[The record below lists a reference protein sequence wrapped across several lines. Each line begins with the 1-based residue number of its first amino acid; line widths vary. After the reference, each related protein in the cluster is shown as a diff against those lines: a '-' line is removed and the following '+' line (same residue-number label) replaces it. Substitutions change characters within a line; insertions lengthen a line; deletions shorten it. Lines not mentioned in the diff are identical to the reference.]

1 MTTKAPS
8 ARSPPRAQ
16 ADVPLVLAGPI
27 QPGQEEFFAREVE
40 PHVDDDQVKYVGEV
54 GGDDKTALFA
64 HASAFLMPIRWAEP
78 FGLVMTEAMACGT
91 PVIAFPEGSACEV
104 IADGQTGFL
113 VNDESEMATAVAR
126 LGEIDPARCREWVS
140 ERFDLEPVAEAHER
154 AYRRVL
160 SDRPPQPP
168 MRCSPRQSAEHHR
181 RVGGVT
187 LSNVLTR
194 PNGWDGLRAR
204 TGVGHLPVGA
214 ETRSVR
220 AEPSERVSGAR
231 QAPNPSFASA
241 LDNSLEHTDTEL

>member
-1 MTTKAPS
+1 MNDDKGPQRAIAA
-8 ARSPPRAQ
+8 ARQ

-64 HASAFLMPIRWAEP
+64 HACAFLMPIRWAEP

-113 VNDESEMATAVAR
+113 VNDESEMATAVGR

-140 ERFDLEPVAEAHER
+140 ERFDLEPITEAHER

-160 SDRPPQPP
+160 SDRPPQSP
-168 MRCSPRQSAEHHR
+168 MDA
-181 RVGGVT
+181 
-187 LSNVLTR
+187 R
-194 PNGWDGLRAR
+194 PG
-204 TGVGHLPVGA
+204 
-214 ETRSVR
+214 
-220 AEPSERVSGAR
+220 
-231 QAPNPSFASA
+231 NPSSTTAASA
-241 LDNSLEHTDTEL
+241 A